1 MSAGKSQPPKAMLDG
16 ITTGRKTLSN
26 FTPCYVKL
34 IFQFSILGE
43 GAASPSRG
51 EASPTA
57 LLGTTTAVA
66 ISILTSSNH
75 PPCAASAVQQYRL
88 RSSPQPA
95 AQLINN
101 QRENI
106 NNSNNFPAMEP
117 EQKQDREKIHPEFW
131 DLANCK
137 KVVDHPPYLQ
147 APPGPQC
154 KSSGESDRYRLNSPD
169 TVLRANQCADNNS
182 NQAILLHKSNNLNNN
197 SGHDNVNCTQQLNIN
212 NNNDDD
218 DDDDICTSFKIEAR
232 HVKDVLLVL
241 ENDNTA
247 RNRVGAVTYDTHS
260 KGPSDSTTIERKYV
274 DGTDVTS
281 TRTGHEGDFT
291 LKETPCLMTE
301 RGHGGKRRGYH
312 CTQQ

>member
-1 MSAGKSQPPKAMLDG
+1 
-16 ITTGRKTLSN
+16 
-26 FTPCYVKL
+26 
-34 IFQFSILGE
+34 
-43 GAASPSRG
+43 
-51 EASPTA
+51 
-57 LLGTTTAVA
+57 
-66 ISILTSSNH
+66 
-75 PPCAASAVQQYRL
+75 
-88 RSSPQPA
+88 
-95 AQLINN
+95 
-101 QRENI
+101 
-106 NNSNNFPAMEP
+106 MEP

-197 SGHDNVNCTQQLNIN
+197 SGHDNVNCIQQLNN
-212 NNNDDD
+212 NNNNNDD

-241 ENDNTA
+241 ENDNTV

-301 RGHGGKRRGYH
+301 RGHGGKRHGYH